1 MNDEDDNEDI
11 DHAWM
16 RLRADEL
23 RQRVGYVFMCILMML
38 IVFICLTSFNVIL

>member
-1 MNDEDDNEDI
+1 MNDEDDNEDV

-16 RLRADEL
+16 RL

-38 IVFICLTSFNVIL
+38 IMFICLTSFNVIL